1 MDPSHQAASACLVDA
16 ESGRRTFP
24 EIVRALMEAG
34 FEAYAIDFRR
44 GAATYYRVDGS
55 ALDLPAHRPD
65 VPVAP
70 TFDAS
75 GLRAAIREAQTLAPG
90 YTYAGFRRRAAAA
103 GCAGYL
109 VSFLGRRVVY
119 VGRTGETHVEHFPPG
134 P

>member
-1 MDPSHQAASACLVDA
+1 MDPSLQIASDCLADA

-24 EIVRALMEAG
+24 EIVRTLMEAG

-44 GAATYYRVDGS
+44 GAATYYRADGS
-55 ALDLPAHRPD
+55 ALDLAAHRPD
-65 VPVAP
+65 VPVAAP
-70 TFDAS
+70 FDTSA
-75 GLRAAIREAQTLAPG
+75 LRAAIREAQTSAPG
-90 YTYAGFRRRAAAA
+90 YTYAGFRRKAAAA

-119 VGRTGETHVEHFPPG
+119 LGRAAEIHVEHFPPG